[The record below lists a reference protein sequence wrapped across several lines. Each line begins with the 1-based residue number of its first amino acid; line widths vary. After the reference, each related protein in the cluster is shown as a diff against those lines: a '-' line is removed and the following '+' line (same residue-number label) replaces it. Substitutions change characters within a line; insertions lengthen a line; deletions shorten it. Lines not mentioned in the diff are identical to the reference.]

1 MFILSLMGTI
11 PVVIHLVCRNE
22 CMPVGGDLLALLI
35 VFYSLRSTSVTTF
48 VTMVATAVPASFP
61 ITSFSLFE
69 CLLFLLLLI
78 FLGLNLT
85 LLPLTY
91 LTIAALVFWVQR

>member
-1 MFILSLMGTI
+1 MGTI
-11 PVVIHLVCRNE
+11 PVVTHLVSRNE

-48 VTMVATAVPASFP
+48 VTMVATAAPASFP

-69 CLLFLLLLI
+69 CLLFLLLLLI
-78 FLGLNLT
+78 FVGFNLT
-85 LLPLTY
+85 LMPLTY
-91 LTIAALVFWVQR
+91 SNHIGFVFWVQI

>member
-22 CMPVGGDLLALLI
+22 CMPVGGDLLAFLI
-35 VFYSLRSTSVTTF
+35 VFYSLRSISVTTF
-48 VTMVATAVPASFP
+48 VTMVATAAPASFP

-78 FLGLNLT
+78 FLGFNLT

>member
-11 PVVIHLVCRNE
+11 PVVTHLVSRNE
-22 CMPVGGDLLALLI
+22 CMPVEGDLLVLLI
-35 VFYSLRSTSVTTF
+35 VFYSLRSISVTTF
-48 VTMVATAVPASFP
+48 VTMAATAMPASFP

-78 FLGLNLT
+78 FLGFNLT

>member
-1 MFILSLMGTI
+1 MGTI
-11 PVVIHLVCRNE
+11 PVVTHLVSRNE
-22 CMPVGGDLLALLI
+22 CMPVGDDLLALLI

-48 VTMVATAVPASFP
+48 VTMAATAAPASFP

>member
-1 MFILSLMGTI
+1 MGTI
-11 PVVIHLVCRNE
+11 PGITHLVSRNE
-22 CMPVGGDLLALLI
+22 CMPVVGDLLALLI
-35 VFYSLRSTSVTTF
+35 AYYSLRSTSVTTF
-48 VTMVATAVPASFP
+48 VTMAATATPASFP

-91 LTIAALVFWVQR
+91 LTIATLVFWVQI

>member
-1 MFILSLMGTI
+1 MGTI
-11 PVVIHLVCRNE
+11 PVVTHLVSRNE

-48 VTMVATAVPASFP
+48 VTMVATAAPASFP

-69 CLLFLLLLI
+69 CLLFLLI
-78 FLGLNLT
+78 FMGLN
-85 LLPLTY
+85 
-91 LTIAALVFWVQR
+91 

>member
-1 MFILSLMGTI
+1 MGTI
-11 PVVIHLVCRNE
+11 PVVTHLVCRNE

-35 VFYSLRSTSVTTF
+35 SYYSLRSTSVTTF
-48 VTMVATAVPASFP
+48 VTMAATATPASFP

-69 CLLFLLLLI
+69 CLLLLLI

-91 LTIAALVFWVQR
+91 LTIAALVFWVQI

>member
-11 PVVIHLVCRNE
+11 PVVTHLVCRNE
-22 CMPVGGDLLALLI
+22 CMPVGGDLLVLLI

-48 VTMVATAVPASFP
+48 VTMAATAAPASFP

-69 CLLFLLLLI
+69 CLLFLLI
-78 FLGLNLT
+78 FMGLN
-85 LLPLTY
+85 
-91 LTIAALVFWVQR
+91 

>member
-1 MFILSLMGTI
+1 MGTI

-22 CMPVGGDLLALLI
+22 CRPVGGDLLALLI

-48 VTMVATAVPASFP
+48 VTMAATAAPASFP

-91 LTIAALVFWVQR
+91 LTIAALAFWVQR

>member
-1 MFILSLMGTI
+1 MGTI
-11 PVVIHLVCRNE
+11 PVVTHLVSRNE

-48 VTMVATAVPASFP
+48 VTMAATATPASFP

-91 LTIAALVFWVQR
+91 LTIAALVSGCKFSETR

>member
-1 MFILSLMGTI
+1 MGTI
-11 PVVIHLVCRNE
+11 PGITHLVCRNE

-48 VTMVATAVPASFP
+48 VTMVATATPASFP

-69 CLLFLLLLI
+69 CLLFLLI

-85 LLPLTY
+85 LMPLTY
-91 LTIAALVFWVQR
+91 LTIAALVFWVQI

>member
-1 MFILSLMGTI
+1 MGTI
-11 PVVIHLVCRNE
+11 PVVTHLVRRNE
-22 CMPVGGDLLALLI
+22 CMPVEGDLLALLI

-48 VTMVATAVPASFP
+48 VTMVATATPASFP

-91 LTIAALVFWVQR
+91 LTIAALAFWVQR